1 MKRVARSGVVS
12 EIARISLLALVRVLG
27 LWIGMEA
34 KVGIEPAYTA
44 LQAAA

>member
-34 KVGIEPAYTA
+34 KVTSAEPTKRPY
-44 LQAAA
+44 L